1 MALIVQKFGG
11 SSVADVDRV
20 RHVAGIITDTYKA
33 GNDVVVVLSAQGKT
47 TDKLLAMAEQYNP
60 KASKR
65 ELDQLLSTGE
75 QQSVALCAMMIQSM
89 GFPVV
94 SLNAWQVGFKTNS
107 TYGNARIKKI
117 ETDRIQNE
125 LGKIDKARP
134 VLLVDDDG
142 RRARMASPLLR
153 GTGFKEVYILAGG
166 LNAWRMAKL
175 PFAR

>member
-1 MALIVQKFGG
+1 MDFLLDNILLI
-11 SSVADVDRV
+11 A
-20 RHVAGIITDTYKA
+20 IIL
-33 GNDVVVVLSAQGKT
+33 VCS
-47 TDKLLAMAEQYNP
+47 
-60 KASKR
+60 
-65 ELDQLLSTGE
+65 
-75 QQSVALCAMMIQSM
+75 
-89 GFPVV
+89 V
-94 SLNAWQVGFKTNS
+94 SLAWPMIRRRRTGPEVDNSSATELINRKNAQIIDLRDPKDFKKEAIANS
-107 TYGNARIKKI
+107 VNIPA
-117 ETDRIQNE
+117 DRIQNE